1 MAEEEAVKT
10 DDESVV
16 ESEVKCEAFTTLEYG
31 TGKCL
36 LSYEKVR
43 VVGGR
48 LSAWGAK
55 CGLWIQGPASILP
68 TIRRNV

>member
-36 LSYEKVR
+36 LSLR